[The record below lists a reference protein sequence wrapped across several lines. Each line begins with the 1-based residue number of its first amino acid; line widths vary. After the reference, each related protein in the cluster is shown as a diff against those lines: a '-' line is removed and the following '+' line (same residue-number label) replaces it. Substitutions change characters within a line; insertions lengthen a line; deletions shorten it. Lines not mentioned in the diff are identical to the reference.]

1 MHQQISL
8 QHPAIICI
16 YGVTTAHSWE
26 VSYSALGIPLYSVVR
41 VLEGAEL
48 EAFLAD
54 RAAMQAEQEAREEAA
69 AEKAA
74 AKAAILERLGL
85 TEEELATVLS

>member
-1 MHQQISL
+1 M
-8 QHPAIICI
+8 
-16 YGVTTAHSWE
+16 
-26 VSYSALGIPLYSVVR
+26 
-41 VLEGAEL
+41 LEGAEL

-54 RAAMQAEQEAREEAA
+54 RAAMQAEQEAREAAA
-69 AEKAA
+69 AEKAV

>member
-1 MHQQISL
+1 MSEEIRVSETN
-8 QHPAIICI
+8 AIT
-16 YGVTTAHSWE
+16 GET
-26 VSYSALGIPLYSVVR
+26 VVR

-54 RAAMQAEQEAREEAA
+54 RAARQAEQEAKEAAA
-69 AEKAA
+69 AEKAV

>member
-1 MHQQISL
+1 MSEEIRVSETN
-8 QHPAIICI
+8 A
-16 YGVTTAHSWE
+16 VTGET
-26 VSYSALGIPLYSVVR
+26 VVR

-54 RAAMQAEQEAREEAA
+54 RAAMQAEQEAREAAA
-69 AEKAA
+69 AEKAV